1 MSEQLWAY
9 LDDLLR
15 LQSKVAERHNH
26 NGVLGAVRED
36 FVIQI
41 LNDRIDDIKIHTG
54 EVTTEAGDQGQN
66 DIIIR
71 HRGRLNPELGGQVRI
86 TALDCAGV
94 IEIKSNAKAT
104 EITDFDQKAEAIKV
118 DNPNAIC
125 GMVCYKIRNRKQ
137 TILKRLGFDF
147 DRDINA
153 FLKSEDEEHE
163 YNHLN
168 FILCLDEDVE
178 ETGINE
184 YKKAFFIKKGLNG
197 EYELFLEPPYMQYF
211 LMEVNAAANPMVA
224 A

>member
-1 MSEQLWAY
+1 MSEHLYSY

-15 LQSKVAERHNH
+15 LQSDAAERHNH
-26 NGVLGAVRED
+26 KGVLGAVRED
-36 FVIQI
+36 FVIQV

-66 DIIIR
+66 DVIIR

-86 TALDCAGV
+86 AALDCAGI

-104 EITDFDQKAEAIKV
+104 EITDFDQKAAAIKI
-118 DNPNAIC
+118 DNPDAIC

-147 DRDINA
+147 DQDIDG
-153 FLKSEDEEHE
+153 FLKSENEEHE
-163 YNHLN
+163 YNHLD
-168 FILCLDEDVE
+168 FILCLDEAEE
-178 ETGINE
+178 ETGDKE
-184 YKKAFFIKKGLNG
+184 YKKAFFIKKGSDG
-197 EYELFLEPPYMQYF
+197 EYELFIDPPYMQYF
-211 LMEVNAAANPMVA
+211 LLEVNAAANPEVA